1 MLPILFHNC
10 QAQWKNGRHWI
21 RMSFCKSEGTRKVR
35 QSSPEQQKGD
45 VESVTVRRKEIT
57 RKNHLMI
64 TMAVELTSW

>member
-1 MLPILFHNC
+1 
-10 QAQWKNGRHWI
+10 
-21 RMSFCKSEGTRKVR
+21 MSFCKSEGTRKVR